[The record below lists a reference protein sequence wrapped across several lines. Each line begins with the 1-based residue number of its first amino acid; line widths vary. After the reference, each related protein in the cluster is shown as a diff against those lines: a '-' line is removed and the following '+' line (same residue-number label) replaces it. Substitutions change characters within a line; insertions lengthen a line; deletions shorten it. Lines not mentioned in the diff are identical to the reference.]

1 VLAERPVRSE
11 VVLDAVLIG
20 SLNDDLV
27 LANPCEHVAAD
38 VHSGNGQLALVEVDV
53 DVVVLAPVVLF
64 PPLGPSFSLR
74 TIPAIQ
80 LPCR

>member
-27 LANPCEHVAAD
+27 LANPYEHVAAD

-53 DVVVLAPVVLF
+53 DVVVLAVVVL